1 MTIRSGFDLDQGR
14 TSMAGVISPHQQGRP
29 DMPTESII
37 ALVAIMAMFGFFS
50 AVLGWAS
57 HKAPSTFPEG
67 SERRSEPMQAG
78 HGRLATA
85 GAH

>member
-1 MTIRSGFDLDQGR
+1 
-14 TSMAGVISPHQQGRP
+14 
-29 DMPTESII
+29 MPTESII

-57 HKAPSTFPEG
+57 HRAPSTFPEA
-67 SERRSEPMQAG
+67 SERRSEPVQSN
-78 HGRLATA
+78 HGRTAAA